1 MKVTIS
7 RDNGTM
13 RSNSQRGAFPPCSG
27 RWANPVRAKVSVLD
41 DDQIRGRIARYF
53 RRVPAIGEENGMF
66 SHRVKEVMDR
76 KKLVKAAPSMSVH
89 KAAKLM
95 AAKRVGALLV
105 VEDKKLVGIFTER
118 DALFRVTAQ
127 GLDPESTILAEV
139 MTTSPRTIA
148 PESLFGEALYIM
160 SQQGFR
166 HLPVIAEGMPVGIV
180 SSRSA
185 LDPDLEEFVSEERR
199 RKHLQEAP

>member
-1 MKVTIS
+1 
-7 RDNGTM
+7 
-13 RSNSQRGAFPPCSG
+13 
-27 RWANPVRAKVSVLD
+27 
-41 DDQIRGRIARYF
+41 
-53 RRVPAIGEENGMF
+53 MF
-66 SHRVKEVMDR
+66 SHKVKEVMDR

-105 VEDKKLVGIFTER
+105 VEEGKLVGIFTER

-139 MTTSPRTIA
+139 MTTSPRTIK

-160 SQQGFR
+160 SQHGFR
-166 HLPVIAEGMPVGIV
+166 HLPVISEGMPVGII

-185 LDPDLEEFVSEERR
+185 LDPELEEFASETAR
-199 RKHLQEAP
+199 RKHFMRHVSA